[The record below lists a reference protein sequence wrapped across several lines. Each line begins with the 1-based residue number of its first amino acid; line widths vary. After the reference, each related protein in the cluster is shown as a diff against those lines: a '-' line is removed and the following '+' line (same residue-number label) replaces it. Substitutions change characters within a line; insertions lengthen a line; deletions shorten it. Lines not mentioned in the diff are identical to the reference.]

1 MQQPPSPMA
10 FLRYPVTTCVTVLAI
25 LGTVQFVSS
34 PADVEQFLS
43 NTGDCLREPWRL
55 LVPALFHEGVI
66 HLLFNLYWLWFFGT
80 KVEDEFGHFATVAIL
95 LVLATGSMAAELAL
109 FRGGIGL
116 SGIGYGL
123 FGMLWVLG
131 RTDPRFRDTVD
142 HSVVELMLG
151 WLLVCIILT
160 MADVWHVGNVAHC
173 AGCLL
178 GALLGWTISAR
189 GVARRL
195 RNGVILTIV
204 FLAFLA
210 GGTVARPYV
219 NLFND
224 TAGTLYQQAAAA
236 LNAGQTAK
244 AIDLYEKAI
253 DIDPNRYSWWKD
265 LATAY
270 RMAGRSIDASRA
282 DQSAEKVRRQGPAK
296 SQ

>member
-34 PADVEQFLS
+34 PADVEQLLS

-80 KVEDEFGHFATVAIL
+80 KVEDEFGHLATIGIL
-95 LVLATGSMAAELAL
+95 VLLATGSMAAELAL

-116 SGIGYGL
+116 SGVGYGL
-123 FGMLWVLG
+123 FGMLWMLG
-131 RTDPRFRDTVD
+131 RTDSRFRDTVD
-142 HSVVELMLG
+142 HSVVELMFG

-178 GALLGWTISAR
+178 GALLGWTIGAQ
-189 GVARRL
+189 GVGRL
-195 RNGVILTIV
+195 RNGAILASV
-204 FLAFLA
+204 FVLFLV
-210 GGTVARPYV
+210 GGTVGRAHV
-219 NLFND
+219 NLVED
-224 TAGTLYQQAAAA
+224 EASAYALQAAAA
-236 LNAGQTAK
+236 LNAGHPAR
-244 AIDLYEKAI
+244 AIYLYGRAV
-253 DIDPNRYSWWKD
+253 DMDPNVYAWQKD

-270 RMAGRSIDASRA
+270 RMAGRINDANDR
-282 DQSAEKVRRQGPAK
+282 DRIAEKLLRQGPSK
-296 SQ
+296 SK